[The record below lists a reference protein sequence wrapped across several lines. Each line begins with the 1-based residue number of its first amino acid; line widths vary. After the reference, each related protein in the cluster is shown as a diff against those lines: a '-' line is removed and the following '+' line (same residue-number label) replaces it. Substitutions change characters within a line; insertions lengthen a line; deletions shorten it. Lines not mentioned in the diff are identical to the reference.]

1 MADGKPIRVLV
12 ADNSRMTAQLIAD
25 SLRRSRNP
33 RLEVFLPTAFNSAET
48 TREIAQRQPDVALV
62 SASLSDGPFA
72 GYSVL
77 RNLQQQAVSTRMVL
91 LLENCDRDLVTD
103 AFRAGARGVF
113 VRSEPSSRLSR
124 CVQCI
129 YQGQIWAGSRELEH
143 LVGAV
148 ASAKPLRVVNAKGRN
163 LLSKREDEVVALVAD
178 GLTNRE
184 VSERLKLSE
193 HTVKSY
199 MFNIFEKLGV
209 SSRVELV
216 LYALSETRTEA
227 DRS

>member
-12 ADNSRMTAQLIAD
+12 ADSSRMTAQLIAD

-33 RLEVFLPTAFNSAET
+33 RLEVFLPTAFTSAET
-48 TREIAQRQPDVALV
+48 TREISDRRPDVALV
-62 SASLSDGPFA
+62 SASLNDGPFA

-77 RNLQQQAVSTRMVL
+77 RNLQQQTLSTKTVL
-91 LLENCDRDLVTD
+91 LLESCERDLVTD

-113 VRSEPSSRLSR
+113 VRSEPSSRLCR

-129 YQGQIWAGSRELEH
+129 YEGQIWAGTRELEH

-148 ASAKPLRVVNAKGRN
+148 ASAKPLRVMNAKRRN

-178 GLTNRE
+178 GLSNRE

-199 MFNIFEKLGV
+199 LFNIFEKVGV

-216 LYALSETRTEA
+216 LYALSESRSEA
-227 DRS
+227 DPS

>member
-1 MADGKPIRVLV
+1 MADGKSIRVLV

-33 RLEVFLPTAFNSAET
+33 RLEVFLPTAFSSTET
-48 TREIAQRQPDVALV
+48 TKEIAERRPDVALV
-62 SASLSDGPFA
+62 SAALSDGPFA

-77 RNLQQQAVSTRMVL
+77 RSLQQTRLSTRAVL
-91 LLENCDRDLVTD
+91 LLEDCERDLVTD

-113 VRSEPSSRLSR
+113 MRSEPSSRLSR
-124 CVQCI
+124 CIQCI
-129 YQGQIWAGSRELEH
+129 HQGQIWAGARELEH

-148 ASAKPLRVVNAKGRN
+148 ASARPLRVVNAKGRN
-163 LLSKREDEVVALVAD
+163 LLSKREDEVVTLVAD

-184 VSERLKLSE
+184 VSERLRLSE

-199 MFNIFEKLGV
+199 LFNIFEKLGV

-216 LYALSETRTEA
+216 LYALSESRMEA